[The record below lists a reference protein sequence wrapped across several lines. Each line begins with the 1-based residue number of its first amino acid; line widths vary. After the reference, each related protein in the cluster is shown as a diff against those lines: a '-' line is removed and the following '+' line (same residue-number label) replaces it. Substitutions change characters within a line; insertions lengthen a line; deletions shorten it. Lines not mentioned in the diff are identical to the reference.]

1 MCVYE
6 IEEELSSKTSIEV
19 ERQNLFLFSRPQFY
33 LYRLLI
39 LVHLWN
45 ISQAPPIAFFCIL
58 LIGFHQKQEV
68 AYIPFTGSIW
78 KSHLFTLLCYRAVT
92 AVSFYFVFVHSSEF
106 WLSMKLTEQELK
118 RRERIKPDIYRFKPS
133 MYWAHSLKKT
143 ITEFSCLVSWIL
155 PAELLDTKL
164 PYCNMM

>member
-1 MCVYE
+1 M
-6 IEEELSSKTSIEV
+6 
-19 ERQNLFLFSRPQFY
+19 FSRPPFY
-33 LYRLLI
+33 LYGLLI

-45 ISQAPPIAFFCIL
+45 ISWVPPIALSIL
-58 LIGFHQKQEV
+58 LIGFHHKQEV
-68 AYIPFTGSIW
+68 ACILCTESIW
-78 KSHLFTLLCYRAVT
+78 KSQLFTLLSYQAVT

-118 RRERIKPDIYRFKPS
+118 RREHIKPDIYRFKPS

-143 ITEFSCLVSWIL
+143 IAEFSCLVSWIL

-164 PYCNMM
+164 PYCNMV